1 MDNDILIAI
10 ISGLAVSIPNIVATV
25 ATINRNNTI
34 QDERIANIQSD
45 LKKLTDKVDSQSNLE
60 TRISVLETELRN
72 LKK

>member
-1 MDNDILIAI
+1 MDNDILIAV

-25 ATINRNNTI
+25 ATINRNNSI